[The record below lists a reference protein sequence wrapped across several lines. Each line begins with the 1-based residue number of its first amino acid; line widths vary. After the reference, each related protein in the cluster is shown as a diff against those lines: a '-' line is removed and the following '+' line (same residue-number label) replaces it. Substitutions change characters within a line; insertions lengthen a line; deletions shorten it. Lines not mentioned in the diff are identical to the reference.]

1 MTQTLASLTRAGLSH
16 AGKFLIVGMFFAGV
30 LVLVENAAQAQGGVV
45 NSTKNPQ
52 QIAILHW
59 YKANR
64 TAQFNVAT
72 GPAAF
77 DGAHIWVINS
87 NNVTK
92 LRASDGASL
101 GTFAVGDCPVGIAFD
116 GANMWVTNCNP
127 GTVTKLRARWQ
138 GTWDLLRPQR
148 RGP

>member
-1 MTQTLASLTRAGLSH
+1 VKALFRSYLSGPFVTHRILRTRCNMTQTLASLTRAGLSH
-16 AGKFLIVGMFFAGV
+16 AGKFLLVGMFFAGV

-64 TAQFNVAT
+64 TAQFHVGT

-77 DGAHIWVINS
+77 DGANIWVANQGSNS
-87 NNVTK
+87 VTK
-92 LRASDGASL
+92 LRASDGANL
-101 GTFAVGDCPVGIAFD
+101 GTFAVGDSPSGIAFD
-116 GANMWVTNCNP
+116 
-127 GTVTKLRARWQ
+127 
-138 GTWDLLRPQR
+138 
-148 RGP
+148 